1 MHVLSLFGKCAHDLL
16 MTGKNDDLS
25 ALSEL
30 GQSAGRTCAT
40 VVIEIH
46 QNVVGKHGNGGAN
59 LGRALEQRDA
69 QRQIE
74 LLACASESNRGGN

>member
-46 QNVVGKHGNGGAN
+46 QNVVGKHGNGSAK
-59 LGRALEQRDA
+59 
-69 QRQIE
+69 
-74 LLACASESNRGGN
+74 